1 MVRYPGE
8 VDGLDDFTRAIVAMQ
23 RRIDNAGRGIVTEG
37 LAVVE
42 RAAKGNFEG
51 AHPPGF
57 PHVGGSKPNIVTG
70 NLRRGITSTPA
81 RHVGVA
87 TWEGDVGP
95 TAVYGRRIELGYPG
109 GGSGPGHQMT
119 RPFPYMKPA
128 ADASHARLQGVA
140 VKRWGK
146 AVAL

>member
-1 MVRYPGE
+1 MVRYHGE
-8 VDGLDDFTRAIVAMQ
+8 VDGLDDFNRAIVAMQ
-23 RRIDNAGRGIVTEG
+23 RRIDGAGRGIVSEG

-51 AHPPGF
+51 SHPPGF

-70 NLRRGITSTPA
+70 HLRRGITSTPA
-81 RHVGVA
+81 RRAGVA

-109 GGSGPGHQMT
+109 GGTGPGHQRT
-119 RPFPYMKPA
+119 RAFPYLKPA
-128 ADASHARLQGVA
+128 ADDSHKRLQAVA
-140 VKRWGK
+140 TKRWGK
-146 AVAL
+146 AVVL